1 MIHAKTDVKLC
12 HIIQTGQTTT
22 WKETC
27 IEFFKYAESRLEQT
41 FINLL
46 RFSFR
51 KNNFSTGKI
60 TVVETI
66 LVAVIDRCAMSW
78 PVSNK
83 YIYKIY

>member
-1 MIHAKTDVKLC
+1 MIHAKTDAKLC
-12 HIIQTGQTTT
+12 HIIQTGQAIA

-27 IEFFKYAESRLEQT
+27 IEFIKYVESRLEQT

-66 LVAVIDRCAMSW
+66 LVAATDRCAMSW

-83 YIYKIY
+83 YICKIY